1 MDPLKQ
7 KTSCMPDSPSCLQDL
22 KDLVNNLT
30 DRDISIKKHLKSI
43 RSILEDKTIKTD
55 SVKIRKIKQILKDG

>member
-1 MDPLKQ
+1 MDSSKQ
-7 KTSCMPDSPSCLQDL
+7 NSSCMSETPSCLQDL

-30 DRDISIKKHLKSI
+30 DRDISIKKHLQSI
-43 RSILEDKTIKTD
+43 RFVLEDKTLKTD

>member
-1 MDPLKQ
+1 MSE
-7 KTSCMPDSPSCLQDL
+7 TPSCLQDL

-30 DRDISIKKHLKSI
+30 DRDISIKKHLQSI
-43 RSILEDKTIKTD
+43 RSVLEDKTLKTD